1 MTHKYLAFV
10 LPIFHLA
17 IIKFK
22 NLYIFFNLPLT
33 VIGKPLKT
41 VGITFTQYLYMN
53 LANTLFSL
61 LILVLVLNPKRGRY
75 CV

>member
-1 MTHKYLAFV
+1 
-10 LPIFHLA
+10 
-17 IIKFK
+17 
-22 NLYIFFNLPLT
+22 
-33 VIGKPLKT
+33 
-41 VGITFTQYLYMN
+41 MN